1 MFKVSGII
9 HDIEESIKKKKG
21 RIELEISGKRIPIIA
36 DEDLDFKSGEVK
48 TVRIEPIDIPPY
60 AIPIIDGYEKH
71 PIGVTV
77 SIGEEIS
84 SPFNSERKGEY
95 GVFIA
100 FKDGRVRK
108 GDVIGGVFLIYLH
121 KE

>member
-36 DEDLDFKSGEVK
+36 DEDVNFKSGEVK
-48 TVRIEPIDIPPY
+48 TVKIEPIDIPSCTVT
-60 AIPIIDGYEKH
+60 IIDGYEKH

-84 SPFNSERKGEY
+84 SPFDSERKGKH

-100 FKDGRVRK
+100 FKDGQVKK
-108 GDVIGGVFLIYLH
+108 GDVIGGVFLIHLH
-121 KE
+121 RE

>member
-36 DEDLDFKSGEVK
+36 DEDVNFKSGEVK
-48 TVRIEPIDIPPY
+48 TVKIEPIDIPPCTVT
-60 AIPIIDGYEKH
+60 IIDGYEKH

-84 SPFNSERKGEY
+84 SPFDSERKGKY

-100 FKDGRVRK
+100 FRDGQVKK

-121 KE
+121 RE